1 MSDQKKSGPEATPGA
16 TSEAASEA
24 TPGAAPEATP
34 GATSGAASE
43 DTADANGRCSE
54 QASGEPSAAQI
65 QDEAQD
71 ETQDVAAEDRDAVV
85 EDLPI
90 EARLAE
96 AERRAEESHND
107 MLRAYADRDNMRK
120 RTDKEVEKAKKYAIE
135 RFALELL
142 EIKDNL
148 ERSLSDD
155 EGADEDVLEGV
166 RLTLKSFEQVFE
178 RFSITEVPAAG
189 QPFDPERH
197 QAMSTLKTA
206 EHVPNTVIEVV
217 QKGYLL
223 SDRLLRPA
231 MVVVA
236 AAEDAREDAPK
247 DAPEDA
253 PAER

>member
-1 MSDQKKSGPEATPGA
+1 MSDQKKSGPEVTPGATPEAASEATPEA
-16 TSEAASEA
+16 TSEAASEDA
-24 TPGAAPEATP
+24 
-34 GATSGAASE
+34 
-43 DTADANGRCSE
+43 ADANGRCNE

-71 ETQDVAAEDRDAVV
+71 AAAEDRDAVV

-96 AERRAEESHND
+96 AESRAEESHNE
-107 MLRAYADRDNMRK
+107 MLRAYAERDNMRK
-120 RTDKEVEKAKKYAIE
+120 RTDKEIAKARKYAIE

-206 EHVPNTVIEVV
+206 EHAPNTVIEVV

-236 AAEDAREDAPK
+236 AAEDVPE